1 LLQELELI
9 QLTIES
15 LTKGVLPVRLLLLEL
30 RTDLSQLL
38 LMLLL
43 LGRRHLLLSALLLQ
57 VQLLKLRL
65 AVNLLHLL

>member
-1 LLQELELI
+1 MLPELELI

>member
-1 LLQELELI
+1 MLQELELI
-9 QLTIES
+9 QLTIEC
-15 LTKGVLPVRLLLLEL
+15 LAKGVLPLRVLLLEL
-30 RTDLSQLL
+30 RADLSQLL

-43 LGRRHLLLSALLLQ
+43 LRRRHLLLSALLLQ

>member
-1 LLQELELI
+1 MLQELELI